1 MELKERKK
9 INNQFLLKYDPGKDL
24 NYFRMYP
31 GQGISF
37 VPSTMPGSASIGKIY
52 GLPTQQSPA
61 IDNSLAKSNINIYTY
76 VYV

>member
-24 NYFRMYP
+24 SSFKMYP

-37 VPSTMPGSASIGKIY
+37 VHSTMPGNASIGKIY

-61 IDNSLAKSNINIYTY
+61 INNSFSKSNLLCVFILIS
-76 VYV
+76 